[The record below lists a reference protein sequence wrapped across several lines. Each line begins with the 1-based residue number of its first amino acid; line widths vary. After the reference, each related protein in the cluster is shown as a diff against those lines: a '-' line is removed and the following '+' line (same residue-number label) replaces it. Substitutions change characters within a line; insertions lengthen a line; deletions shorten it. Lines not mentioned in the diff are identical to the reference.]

1 MEKKTQKR
9 HKRTAAEKLLHEAR
23 QKPSPTVNDP
33 RQLTLDGAIQQQAF
47 HDLDQVIARKLD
59 EDEA

>member
-1 MEKKTQKR
+1 MEKKTRKR
-9 HKRTAAEKLLHEAR
+9 HKRTAAERLLHEAR

-33 RQLTLDGAIQQQAF
+33 RQLNAIQQQAF